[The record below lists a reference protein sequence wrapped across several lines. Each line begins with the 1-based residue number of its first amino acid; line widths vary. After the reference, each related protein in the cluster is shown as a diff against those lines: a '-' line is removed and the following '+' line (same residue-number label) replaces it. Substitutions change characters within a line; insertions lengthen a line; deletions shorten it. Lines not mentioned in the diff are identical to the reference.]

1 MSAGLRTLLRV
12 TSNTAIGLVMAV
24 EAAAQAPPDPARAAA
39 ELRTSFE
46 RRLAAIAEGLD
57 GVMGFSIV
65 DLTSGDR
72 FGRLADEP
80 FPTASSIK
88 IAILYEL
95 FKQAEEG
102 RVTLDEPRPVPQAA
116 RAAGS
121 GILQELRAPSMPL
134 TDYAT
139 LMVVLS
145 DNTATNLLIDALG
158 MDRVNARMRALGL
171 DHVWLQRRM
180 IDTGAARRGLE
191 NLAWPNDLAALLDA
205 VHRGRGL
212 SPASRDAIMAILS
225 KPKTTALTRGVPPG
239 VAVASK
245 PGSLEGVQADA
256 GIVLVEGRPYVI
268 VVMCS
273 WLKTG
278 RDGERAIEDVSRAT
292 YEYFSRLAQGGKYGR
307 RLQ

>member
-1 MSAGLRTLLRV
+1 MLLRV
-12 TSNTAIGLVMAV
+12 TAATAMGLVMAV
-24 EAAAQAPPDPARAAA
+24 EAAAQAPDPTRAAA

-46 RRLAAIAEGLD
+46 HRLAAIAEGLD

-65 DLTSGDR
+65 DLTTGDR

-102 RVTLDEPRPVPQAA
+102 RLKLDEPRPVPQAA
-116 RAAGS
+116 RAAGI
-121 GILQELRAPSMPL
+121 GILQELTAPSMPL

-171 DHVWLQRRM
+171 AHVWLQRQM
-180 IDTGAARRGLE
+180 IDAEAARRGLE

-205 VHRGRGL
+205 VHRPRTG
-212 SPASRDAIMAILS
+212 PASRDGSWRSSASRRRRRDA
-225 KPKTTALTRGVPPG
+225 RGAAWRADV
-239 VAVASK
+239 SK
-245 PGSLEGVQADA
+245 PG
-256 GIVLVEGRPYVI
+256 R
-268 VVMCS
+268 
-273 WLKTG
+273 
-278 RDGERAIEDVSRAT
+278 SRAC
-292 YEYFSRLAQGGKYGR
+292 S
-307 RLQ
+307 